1 MASNNKLRETNIR
14 NRAYHYFYDITNIDD
29 LYFKNIKLDKKSYK
43 DILFYYTVYEVSKGV
58 KPFYCFQKNRLI
70 YWR

>member
-29 LYFKNIKLDKKSYK
+29 LYFKNIKVDKKSYK
-43 DILFYYTVYEVSKGV
+43 DILFYYTVYEV
-58 KPFYCFQKNRLI
+58 
-70 YWR
+70 